1 MTLLLGKGQCVACAI
16 ESMNLDWALR
26 GLGLWARSGKG
37 LVVVVVVA
45 EVELQFFACSEPL
58 PGH

>member
-1 MTLLLGKGQCVACAI
+1 
-16 ESMNLDWALR
+16 MNLDWALR